1 MVDILFFNGVQP
13 FILCFSCS
21 RIYLAMENNK
31 NVKICPCKRI
41 KYIYTEKT
49 REIEVIQEMNELE
62 EKKIMNEINEIL
74 DETTKFDVPFWMN
87 REKKEVIIAEK
98 KSYVEERI
106 RTIAP
111 EYFPD
116 ENVLKK
122 IWFSSIEYTE
132 QQFELLAEK
141 YKINGFYL
149 QELLH
154 CYAKKIENEI
164 MDKVKEK

>member
-1 MVDILFFNGVQP
+1 MQKKG
-13 FILCFSCS
+13 
-21 RIYLAMENNK
+21 
-31 NVKICPCKRI
+31 I
-41 KYIYTEKT
+41 K
-49 REIEVIQEMNELE
+49 VIQKMNELQ
-62 EKKIMNEINEIL
+62 EKKIMNEINEVL
-74 DETTKFDVPFWMN
+74 DETTKFDVPFWAN
-87 REKKEVIIAEK
+87 REKKKAIIAEK

-106 RTIAP
+106 RTITP

-132 QQFELLAEK
+132 QQFESLAEK

-154 CYAKKIENEI
+154 CYAEKIENEI